1 MLDLRNGDCLEILK
15 DIPSKT
21 IDLVFADLPY
31 GQTNCK
37 WDCKIDLELLWKEL
51 LRVAKS
57 DHTPFFFTVTTK
69 FGYELIKSNEK
80 MFKYD
85 LVWAKSNPC
94 GFLQAKKQP
103 MRKHELLY
111 VFYKKQPAYD
121 ISSHKHKFKKEEPPP
136 PVITETESYKGK
148 KTYGK
153 YKNMG
158 PNTGNL
164 GYDPPLPT
172 SIIKE
177 EQYNMKTLYGDVKLP
192 DCYTTKNNKVPS
204 YDPPLPTSVIKEEC
218 IPTRQVKEGSTYGNI
233 KLQENR
239 EAVYDPPLPTSVI
252 KEDNCYNKGGK
263 DHYEDYKTKLGYGNR
278 KNGESAYDPPLPTS
292 VIKEEEDK
300 VKYSLT
306 PIEGTYGE
314 INRPYYKCK
323 NGENNTYDPPLPTS
337 IIKEE
342 VVNEKDA
349 DCYNFTN
356 RVNNGK
362 LNKPYTSQ
370 ERKESVYDPPL
381 PTSVIKEEVVNE
393 KDADYCYGKFDSP
406 YTSQERKEAVYDPP
420 LPTSV
425 IKEEE
430 PKKEDKYNMDNYLVK
445 DCGDKKGGTYGRE
458 NKPHRS
464 LSYPQKNG
472 ESAYDPP
479 LPTSVLEI
487 KSVRLKQHST
497 SKPPDLMKW
506 ILKYYSKEG
515 DTILDPTMGSN
526 PMGLACKEMNRKFI
540 GIEMDETIYNFA
552 CDRVK

>member
-172 SIIKE
+172 SVLKEECIPTRQVKEGSTYGNIKLQENREAVYDPPLPTSVIKE

-204 YDPPLPTSVIKEEC
+204 YDPPLPTSVIKEEMC
-218 IPTRQVKEGSTYGNI
+218 VLQEDSTYGKNYT
-233 KLQENR
+233 KSKN
-239 EAVYDPPLPTSVI
+239 
-252 KEDNCYNKGGK
+252 KEDHQQK
-263 DHYEDYKTKLGYGNR
+263 
-278 KNGESAYDPPLPTS
+278 YDPPLPTS

-306 PIEGTYGE
+306 PSEGTYGE

-337 IIKEE
+337 VIKEDEKIKSKETSTYGKTVELGIPHTTTYDPPLPTSIIKEE

-349 DCYNFTN
+349 D
-356 RVNNGK
+356 
-362 LNKPYTSQ
+362 
-370 ERKESVYDPPL
+370 
-381 PTSVIKEEVVNE
+381 
-393 KDADYCYGKFDSP
+393 
-406 YTSQERKEAVYDPP
+406 
-420 LPTSV
+420 
-425 IKEEE
+425 
-430 PKKEDKYNMDNYLVK
+430 
-445 DCGDKKGGTYGRE
+445 
-458 NKPHRS
+458 
-464 LSYPQKNG
+464 
-472 ESAYDPP
+472 
-479 LPTSVLEI
+479 
-487 KSVRLKQHST
+487 
-497 SKPPDLMKW
+497 
-506 ILKYYSKEG
+506 
-515 DTILDPTMGSN
+515 
-526 PMGLACKEMNRKFI
+526 
-540 GIEMDETIYNFA
+540 
-552 CDRVK
+552 

>member
-31 GQTNCK
+31 GQINCK

-57 DHTPFFFTVTTK
+57 DHTPFFFTATTK

-103 MRKHELLY
+103 MRKHEMLY

-121 ISSHKHKFKKEEPPP
+121 ISSHKHKFKKEEPIS
-136 PVITETESYKGK
+136 VIKEDVVLDSKV
-148 KTYGK
+148 YGTK
-153 YKNMG
+153 DRKNPLKDMG

-172 SIIKE
+172 S
-177 EQYNMKTLYGDVKLP
+177 
-192 DCYTTKNNKVPS
+192 
-204 YDPPLPTSVIKEEC
+204 VIKEEVVVNERGDTQ
-218 IPTRQVKEGSTYGNI
+218 IIENAVYGNDNFKI
-233 KLQENR
+233 LNYHHPNGKLVR
-239 EAVYDPPLPTSVI
+239 EPRYDPPLPTSVI

-300 VKYSLT
+300 
-306 PIEGTYGE
+306 
-314 INRPYYKCK
+314 
-323 NGENNTYDPPLPTS
+323 
-337 IIKEE
+337 EE
-342 VVNEKDA
+342 
-349 DCYNFTN
+349 
-356 RVNNGK
+356 
-362 LNKPYTSQ
+362 
-370 ERKESVYDPPL
+370 
-381 PTSVIKEEVVNE
+381 EEL
-393 KDADYCYGKFDSP
+393 CYGKAANFGKKHYKS
-406 YTSQERKEAVYDPP
+406 SERKEAVYDPP

-430 PKKEDKYNMDNYLVK
+430 DTTESSRGEK
-445 DCGDKKGGTYGRE
+445 TYGKYSEKANRE
-458 NKPHRS
+458 AQLKI
-464 LSYPQKNG
+464 
-472 ESAYDPP
+472 YDPP
-479 LPTSVLEI
+479 LPTSLLEI
-487 KSVRLKQHST
+487 KSIRLKQHST
-497 SKPPDLMKW
+497 AKPPDLMKW